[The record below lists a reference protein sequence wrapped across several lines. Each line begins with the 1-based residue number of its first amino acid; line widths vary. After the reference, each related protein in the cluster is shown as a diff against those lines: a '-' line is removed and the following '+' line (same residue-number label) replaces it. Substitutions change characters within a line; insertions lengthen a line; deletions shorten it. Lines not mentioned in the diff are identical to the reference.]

1 MGWPFALR
9 AGVGDFS
16 RDVMMKVPQPPIGD
30 VRGHEARLPMIVG
43 SSFNPTV
50 DVIRAVR

>member
-1 MGWPFALR
+1 MGRPFALR

-30 VRGHEARLPMIVG
+30 VRGCEAQAADDRRFIIQSDG
-43 SSFNPTV
+43 
-50 DVIRAVR
+50 